1 MISESLTLAGGSLP
15 LVPRDTTSVDFIQPV
30 ADVAVALK
38 NRKPLS
44 QPIAEDVAL
53 FITLPLKVRSEVWA
67 LVRACELVRTLTT
80 GKQAIKVQPA
90 CERAIRVFKDR
101 HWNLKTFR
109 ALYDNWN
116 ASGDWVVL
124 VNRTKA
130 GKLWQKRDDG
140 LNESFLDFVA
150 RRFGE
155 FKRDDGKRQALM
167 SIKRQWQ
174 TGRNDRGEAEMIPGY
189 ELLWNARER
198 AIIPDGWSYSN
209 ILRQI
214 KARSKFTEATRALLH
229 LGTAAAK
236 EFVPQVNST
245 REGLR
250 FMEEVQFDDVKTDW
264 RVFDPQTGQPMDLWL
279 LVARDRATA
288 LLLGFGMRPARVRE
302 DGSQEHLKLIDMK
315 QLCGWLLERYGLPPY
330 EMIWKIERGTATL
343 SAGSAAA
350 LAELLPDRIRV
361 SFSSMLGGNS
371 PAGYFERRIGNSKGK
386 ASLESHNRLMHT
398 IGANV
403 DAQTGPSYGKR
414 PADLAAR
421 EKEAVEIWKLAQMLP
436 ESLRGQAQY
445 PVLTLAQA
453 RAELQRIFAV
463 QNNRTEHSLE
473 GFEEILEWF
482 DEGRGLWLPQSQMPD
497 GELQLRKRKESPIE
511 RGARLVAGLEWTRVS
526 PEIIRAFYEHTQR
539 PVKVEE
545 SGEIEFLLEGKKIY
559 FLPPPGAKPLPPGTK
574 LLGYLN
580 PDEPRFL
587 HLTDGDGR
595 IVGTWLRK
603 ALVKHHDEDA
613 LQQALR
619 YGARAMSAVKE
630 YAETL
635 ASDERA
641 RLEAMRQ
648 HNAELIQSA
657 TFIEV
662 TPAAATSTGTLRS
675 PVAAALASTAV
686 TKKEIKNLEKQRAE
700 DERIA
705 REALE
710 L

>member
-1 MISESLTLAGGSLP
+1 MIYDAPSMAGGNA
-15 LVPRDTTSVDFIQPV
+15 LVPRDTAAVDFVQPV
-30 ADVAVALK
+30 TDVAATLK
-38 NRKPLS
+38 SRKPLS

-53 FITLPLKVRSEVWA
+53 FITLPTRVRSEVWA
-67 LVRACELVRTLTT
+67 LVRACELVRKLTT
-80 GKQAIKVQPA
+80 GKDAIRVQPA
-90 CERAIRVFKDR
+90 CARAVQTFKDR

-109 ALYDNWN
+109 ALFDKWN
-116 ASGDWVVL
+116 RAGDWVVL
-124 VNRTKA
+124 VNRAKA
-130 GKLWQKRDDG
+130 GKLWIKCDNG
-140 LNESFLDFVA
+140 LNEKFLEFVA
-150 RRFGE
+150 QRFGE
-155 FKRDDGKRQALM
+155 FKREDGKRQALM
-167 SIKRQWQ
+167 SIKRQWA
-174 TGRNDRGEAEMIPGY
+174 TGRNDRGEAESIPGY
-189 ELLWNARER
+189 ERDWQARDR
-198 AIIPDGWSYSN
+198 ANHPTGWSYSN

-214 KARSKFTEATRALLH
+214 KARAKFTAATRALLH
-229 LGTAAAK
+229 QGTAAAK
-236 EFVPQVNST
+236 VFIPQVNST

-279 LVARDRATA
+279 LVARDRATT

-350 LAELLPDRIRV
+350 LAEMLPNRIRV
-361 SFSSMLGGNS
+361 SFSSMLGGTS

-403 DAQTGPSYGKR
+403 AAQTGPAYGRR

-421 EKEAVEIWKLAQMLP
+421 EKEAVEIWNLAQSLP
-436 ESLRGQAQY
+436 EHLRGQAQY

-453 RAELQRIFAV
+453 RTELQRIFAV

-473 GFEEILEWF
+473 GFDEVLEWF
-482 DEGRGLWLPQSQMPD
+482 DEKRGLWLPQSQMPEGD
-497 GELQLRKRKESPIE
+497 LKLRKRKESPVE

-539 PVKVEE
+539 PVRVLE
-545 SGEIEFLLEGKKIY
+545 SGEIEFLHEGKTIC
-559 FLPPPGAKPLPPGTK
+559 FLPPTGAPPLPPGSK

-580 PDEPRFL
+580 PEEPRFL

-613 LQQALR
+613 LQQAIR
-619 YGARAMSAVKE
+619 YGARAFSAVKE
-630 YAETL
+630 YADTL
-635 ASDERA
+635 AGDEVT
-641 RLEAMRQ
+641 RLQAMRQ
-648 HNAELIQSA
+648 HNEQLLQSA

-662 TPAAATSTGTLRS
+662 APATPTNMATVRS
-675 PVAAALASTAV
+675 SVAAALASTTA
-686 TKKEIKNLEKQRAE
+686 TKKEIKNLERQRAE

-705 REALE
+705 REALR
-710 L
+710 